1 MAGEIDPTGG
11 RKDAL
16 DAFLEKKLREGFEI
30 ETHTD
35 THAIVV
41 ERRGWKSFLKRFR
54 AHGAANRYVVSV
66 DEHGAVTMV
75 PAEPKRS

>member
-1 MAGEIDPTGG
+1 MAGEIDPGG
-11 RKDAL
+11 LRKAAL
-16 DAFLEKKLREGFEI
+16 DEFLEQKLRDGFEI

-41 ERRGWKSFLKRFR
+41 DRSGWRSFLKRFR
-54 AHGAANRYVVSV
+54 GQAGVRYVVSV
-66 DEHGAVTMV
+66 DEHGAITMI